1 MTDPT
6 AAQYQALIIAQV
18 GDDEQQTLATFIG
31 GAWLLYGDYAAVP
44 GLRYL
49 YALRKCIELMQGR
62 VRNLVNTSRE
72 GDRRVDL
79 HQRFTSLQT
88 MLENTDAQITRL
100 ELRLSASTGGAIG
113 TITRVRPISPAYASS
128 EGAALLDRMLRG
140 DAFLNL
146 EWRPL

>member
-6 AAQYQALIIAQV
+6 SAQYKALIIGQI
-18 GDDEQQTLATFIG
+18 GDDENQTLATYIDG
-31 GAWLLYGDYAAVP
+31 LWLLHSAYDAVP

-49 YALRKCIELMQGR
+49 YALRSAIEFMQGR
-62 VRNLVNTSRE
+62 ERNMVNTSRE

-79 HQRFTSLQT
+79 GQRFTHLQT
-88 MLENTDAQITRL
+88 MYDNATAQIALLEARL
-100 ELRLSASTGGAIG
+100 RSARGGAIG
-113 TITRVRPISPAYASS
+113 TITRVRPVSPAYATATD
-128 EGAALLDRMLRG
+128 AALLDRMLRG